1 MKTVSFLH
9 RLRARDTLAKERVV
23 GLKEGSKEGN
33 CFLSRPRAKDSVI
46 TIERGSTIEVVAVT
60 PAPTFGLV
68 PIVVGVTGHRDVPAE
83 DVGCLANIIA
93 NVLKQL
99 GQDTPHSPHVFI
111 SALAEGADRIAARAA
126 LDSGWALGVVMPA
139 PSEVYEQDF
148 TVTESRAE
156 FHELLA
162 RAAWVESLPA
172 EITGPHAYRAA
183 GMRMLRQSFY
193 LLALWD
199 GAPDG
204 AEGGTSDL
212 VNLFRHG
219 IPEPTLPGPSDNSLP
234 EARPVLHVLTRRT
247 RALERVPV
255 SNVGQLTMLAPEPAG
270 TSGENELD
278 RWAVVLQRI
287 DQFNADAMLC
297 RNENSVELEQ
307 AIASFEKTAPPDLPV
322 AGRAAAAV
330 QATAEVLSAQAQ
342 AQRDCK
348 LLWLFGLALLA
359 VFCEQIYS
367 GPIWAAGWLA
377 TAIVSGVLAA
387 VLFQH
392 GTRTRLEAR
401 YLDYRALAEACRVQ
415 YFWKQA
421 GVSAC
426 AADHFLRDQR
436 DELEWLRQAVR
447 TTELMPGHLAL
458 DANRIDKVG
467 RDWIDNQRNWF
478 IGSGEENGGKASW
491 NRVQNQVWSQRSR
504 WYFKGGIAVTVLL
517 VLLHAFVVPHLSK
530 EGEDAL
536 QWLIVTYGMLFGM
549 AGIAAVYLEVKA
561 FPEQARAYRRM
572 GLAMSM
578 ARRHLDIAL
587 ETGDLAAAENV
598 LLGAGR
604 NALAENGGWL
614 LLHRDRPAQVP
625 LG

>member
-1 MKTVSFLH
+1 
-9 RLRARDTLAKERVV
+9 LAEFVKIAA
-23 GLKEGSKEGN
+23 
-33 CFLSRPRAKDSVI
+33 P
-46 TIERGSTIEVVAVT
+46 
-60 PAPTFGLV
+60 PAPTIGLV
-68 PIVVGVTGHRDVPAE
+68 PVVVGVTGHRDIPVE
-83 DVGCLANIIA
+83 DVPGLTDVIA
-93 NVLKQL
+93 KALEQIRHDCPN
-99 GQDTPHSPHVFI
+99 SPHVLI
-111 SALAEGADRIAARAA
+111 SALAEGADRIAASVAI
-126 LDSGWALGVVMPA
+126 DSGWSLGVILPTSA
-139 PSEVYEQDF
+139 DVYENDF
-148 TVTESRAE
+148 VTAESRAE
-156 FHELLA
+156 FRELLA
-162 RAAWVESLPA
+162 KAAWVESLPA
-172 EITGPHAYRAA
+172 EITGPHAYRAS
-183 GMRMLRQSFY
+183 GLRMLRQSLY

-199 GAPDG
+199 GATDG

-219 IPEPTLPGPSDNSLP
+219 IPEPSLPGPSDNSLP

-247 RALERVPV
+247 RALEGVPV

-278 RWAVVLQRI
+278 RWAVVLHRI
-287 DQFNADAMLC
+287 DQFNADAVAC
-297 RNENSVELEQ
+297 RNENSAELEK
-307 AIASFEKTAPPDLPV
+307 AIAELEKAAPPDLPT

-342 AQRDCK
+342 AQRDRK
-348 LLWLFGLALLA
+348 LQWLFGLALIA
-359 VFCEQIYS
+359 VLCEQIYS
-367 GPIWAAGWLA
+367 GPIWAVGWLA
-377 TAIVSGVLAA
+377 AAIVAGVLAA

-447 TTELMPGHLAL
+447 TTELMPGHVAL
-458 DANRIDKVG
+458 EASRIEKVA
-467 RDWIDNQRNWF
+467 RDWIDDQRNWF
-478 IGSGEENGGKASW
+478 IGKEGVTGGKASW
-491 NRVQNQVWSQRSR
+491 NRTQDQVWSQRSR

-587 ETGDLAAAENV
+587 ATGDLAAAENV

>member
-1 MKTVSFLH
+1 M
-9 RLRARDTLAKERVV
+9 RIAA
-23 GLKEGSKEGN
+23 
-33 CFLSRPRAKDSVI
+33 P
-46 TIERGSTIEVVAVT
+46 
-60 PAPTFGLV
+60 PAPTIGLV
-68 PIVVGVTGHRDVPAE
+68 PVVVGVTGHRDIPLE
-83 DVGCLANIIA
+83 DVPRLTDVITKALEQILHDSPN
-93 NVLKQL
+93 
-99 GQDTPHSPHVFI
+99 SPHVLI
-111 SALAEGADRIAARAA
+111 SALAEGADRIAASVAI
-126 LDSGWALGVVMPA
+126 DSGWSLGVILPTSA
-139 PSEVYEQDF
+139 DVYENDF
-148 TVTESRAE
+148 VTTESRAE
-156 FHELLA
+156 FRELLA
-162 RAAWVESLPA
+162 KAAWVESLPA
-172 EITGPHAYRAA
+172 EITGPRAYRAS
-183 GMRMLRQSFY
+183 GLRMLRQSLY

-199 GAPDG
+199 GASDG

-212 VNLFRHG
+212 VNLFRYG

-247 RALERVPV
+247 RALESVPV

-278 RWAVVLQRI
+278 RWAVVLRRI
-287 DQFNADAMLC
+287 DQFNADAALC
-297 RNENSVELEQ
+297 RKENSAELEK
-307 AIASFEKTAPPDLPV
+307 AIAELDKLAPPDLP
-322 AGRAAAAV
+322 ASGRAAAAV
-330 QATAEVLSAQAQ
+330 QATAGVLSAQAQ
-342 AQRDCK
+342 AQRDRK
-348 LLWLFGLALLA
+348 LLWLFGLALVA

-377 TAIVSGVLAA
+377 AAIVSGVLAA
-387 VLFQH
+387 VMFQR
-392 GTRTRLEAR
+392 GTQTRLEER
-401 YLDYRALAEACRVQ
+401 YLDYRSLAEACRVQ

-447 TTELMPGHLAL
+447 TTELMPGHVAL
-458 DANRIDKVG
+458 ETKRIEKVG
-467 RDWIDNQRNWF
+467 RDWIDDQRNWF
-478 IGSGEENGGKASW
+478 IGSGEGDGGKAGW
-491 NRVQNQVWSQRSR
+491 NKTRDQVWSQRSR
-504 WYFKGGIAVTVLL
+504 WYFKGGMAVTVLL
-517 VLLHAFVVPHLSK
+517 VLVHAFVVPHLSK

-549 AGIAAVYLEVKA
+549 AGIAAVYVEVKA

-572 GLAMSM
+572 GFAMSM
-578 ARRHLDIAL
+578 ARRHLEAAL
-587 ETGDLAAAENV
+587 MKGDLSAAENV

>member
-1 MKTVSFLH
+1 MKIAVPP
-9 RLRARDTLAKERVV
+9 V
-23 GLKEGSKEGN
+23 
-33 CFLSRPRAKDSVI
+33 P
-46 TIERGSTIEVVAVT
+46 TI
-60 PAPTFGLV
+60 GLV
-68 PIVVGVTGHRDVPAE
+68 PVVIGVTGHRDIPLE
-83 DVGCLANIIA
+83 DIPRLSDYIA
-93 NVLKQL
+93 KALEQILHDSPN
-99 GQDTPHSPHVFI
+99 SPHVLI
-111 SALAEGADRIAARAA
+111 SALAEGADRIAASVA
-126 LDSGWALGVVMPA
+126 LDLGWSLGVILPTPA
-139 PSEVYEQDF
+139 DVYENDF
-148 TVTESRAE
+148 VTTESRAE
-156 FHELLA
+156 FRDLLA
-162 RAAWVESLPA
+162 KAAWVESLSTEVA
-172 EITGPHAYRAA
+172 GPGAYRAA
-183 GMRMLRQSFY
+183 GLRMLRRSLY

-199 GAPDG
+199 GTQSG
-204 AEGGTSDL
+204 AVGGTSDL

-219 IPEPTLPGPSDNSLP
+219 IPEPSLLGPSDNSLP

-247 RALERVPV
+247 RALESVLV
-255 SNVGQLTMLAPEPAG
+255 SNVGQLTRVPPEPAG

-287 DQFNADAMLC
+287 DQFNADAVAC
-297 RNENSVELEQ
+297 RKENSAELEK
-307 AIASFEKTAPPDLPV
+307 AIAAVEKAAPRDLPA

-342 AQRDCK
+342 AQRDRK
-348 LLWLFGLALLA
+348 LLWLFGLALMA
-359 VFCEQIYS
+359 VLCEQIYS
-367 GPIWAAGWLA
+367 GPIWAVGWLA
-377 TAIVSGVLAA
+377 AAIVSGVLAA

-415 YFWKQA
+415 HFWKQA

-447 TTELMPGHLAL
+447 TTELMPGHVAL
-458 DANRIDKVG
+458 ETKQIEKVG
-467 RDWIDNQRNWF
+467 RDWIDDQRNWF
-478 IGSGEENGGKASW
+478 IGKEGVNGGKASW
-491 NRVQNQVWSQRSR
+491 NRAQDQVWSQRSR
-504 WYFKGGIAVTVLL
+504 WYFKGGVAVTLML
-517 VLLHAFVVPHLSK
+517 VLLHAFVVPHLGK

-587 ETGDLAAAENV
+587 ANGDLVAAENV